1 MSHLGDAD
9 LLCAICVKQ
18 LFCIAAE
25 LARSPQPICYDNR
38 GFKADERFRRV
49 RRRELNLSVHS
60 DVKQTHFE
68 DAQA

>member
-1 MSHLGDAD
+1 MSHLGDAGP
-9 LLCAICVKQ
+9 LCAICVKQ

-38 GFKADERFRRV
+38 GFKADERFRRAV
-49 RRRELNLSVHS
+49 PRQLNSPVHS